1 MESHASNIG
10 SKEKYNDSSYKNN
23 LFARNIIGRFFIVAF
38 FVVLSIIALFPLYY
52 LIVSSF
58 KPADQ
63 LFTTGLDATINL
75 KVMNLKN
82 YISLF
87 GSQGGLYLSWYKNS
101 LIITILGTIL
111 TLLLSSMVG
120 YGLAVYQFRGR
131 NLIFTL
137 VLFIMMVPM
146 EMLLLPMYK
155 LMVSLNLLNT
165 YWGVI
170 LPGVVSPTAVFF
182 FRQYAAGLSKDF
194 MDAARI
200 DGCTEF
206 GIFWRVMAPL
216 MIPAF
221 GAMTILVALGNWNN
235 FLWPLIVMRTDQMF
249 TLPVGLMSL
258 LTPYESNYSVLLS
271 GSVLSILPIV
281 IIYLINQEAF
291 MSGLTVGGIKG

>member
-1 MESHASNIG
+1 METRPINVQ
-10 SKEKYNDSSYKNN
+10 SKGINKNSILKN
-23 LFARNIIGRFFIVAF
+23 YTLIVKLMVRSAIFMF
-38 FVVLSIIALFPLYY
+38 FVILSIIALFPLYY
-52 LIVSSF
+52 LIISSF
-58 KPADQ
+58 KSADQ
-63 LFTTGLDATINL
+63 LFTTGLGVTINL

-101 LIITILGTIL
+101 LIITALGTVL
-111 TLLLSSMVG
+111 TLLFSSMVG
-120 YGLAVYQFRGR
+120 YGLAVYQFRGK
-131 NLIFTL
+131 NVIFTL

-155 LMVSLNLLNT
+155 LMISLNLLNT

-182 FRQYAAGLSKDF
+182 FRQYAAGLPKDF

-258 LTPYESNYSVLLS
+258 LTPYESNYSILLS

-281 IIYLINQEAF
+281 VIYLINQEAF

>member
-1 MESHASNIG
+1 MG

-23 LFARNIIGRFFIVAF
+23 LSAKNIIGRFFLVVF

-182 FRQYAAGLSKDF
+182 FRQYAEGLSKDF

-258 LTPYESNYSVLLS
+258 LTPYESNYSILLS

-281 IIYLINQEAF
+281 IVYLINQEAF